1 MGTTDTP
8 NGTRPGTPANGT
20 ATPNPAVATIHN
32 LRVGC
37 KAYAHKD
44 GELRQAEILS
54 IQIKQGEPH
63 FYVHYKEY
71 NKVCFLFLA
80 LIKHFLTIS
89 VSTNGFLRQSSI

>member
-1 MGTTDTP
+1 MANDTP
-8 NGTRPGTPANGT
+8 NGTRPATPQNGA

-71 NKVCFLFLA
+71 NKVLDFH
-80 LIKHFLTIS
+80 IILT
-89 VSTNGFLRQSSI
+89 VATR

>member
-1 MGTTDTP
+1 MTGDTP
-8 NGTRPGTPANGT
+8 NVTRPSTPHNGA

-71 NKVCFLFLA
+71 NKVR
-80 LIKHFLTIS
+80 LTFGLLSNPLS
-89 VSTNGFLRQSSI
+89 VWMNGSLPPNST